1 MNPEEKIAREV
12 AMSFADVIGIASIR
26 AAKSALKQAKESE
39 TAKLAAILAAV
50 TAERDRL
57 RERVERLEE
66 AGDNLDDRI
75 ACGCG
80 VDGPCT
86 SCRGASDAWTKA
98 KEAKP

>member
-1 MNPEEKIAREV
+1 MSDTPRTDEAEIRCIDEPVEGLGMVEVDFARQLE
-12 AMSFADVIGIASIR
+12 R
-26 AAKSALKQAKESE
+26 E
-39 TAKLAAILAAV
+39 LAAV